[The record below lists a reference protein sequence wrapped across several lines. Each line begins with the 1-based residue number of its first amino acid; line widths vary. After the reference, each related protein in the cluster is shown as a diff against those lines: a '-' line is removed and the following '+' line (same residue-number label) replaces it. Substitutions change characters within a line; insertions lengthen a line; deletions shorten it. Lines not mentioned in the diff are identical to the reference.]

1 MARRK
6 VSLNQLSRQS
16 SLPAFYQRFLA
27 TMSLR
32 LTQLK
37 VYYNVKDRQNW
48 QEVTL
53 ATLNPA
59 LIPVLPL
66 NSLITQHSC
75 LSLFFTVTDLCG

>member
-32 LTQLK
+32 LTQFK
-37 VYYNVKDRQNW
+37 VYSNVKDRQNW

-66 NSLITQHSC
+66 NSLIIQHSC
-75 LSLFFTVTDLCG
+75 LSVFHCD